1 MYEGQGTRG
10 RGHRKHAQREGDGQ
24 IQGRMEK
31 ESVDYMSQRDSTQ
44 GFREVNQKR
53 KEAEGKIMI

>member
-24 IQGRMEK
+24 IQGSIEK
-31 ESVDYMSQRDSTQ
+31 EGVDHMSHCDSTR
-44 GFREVNQKR
+44 GFQRSKSK
-53 KEAEGKIMI
+53 KERG

>member
-1 MYEGQGTRG
+1 MDEGQGTRG

-24 IQGRMEK
+24 IQGSIEK
-31 ESVDYMSQRDSTQ
+31 ESADYVSQRGSTE

-53 KEAEGKIMI
+53 EEGEGKIMT